1 MGRHQNKPWQKRWVP
16 QPGPRVQNAGFTAP
30 ATPEGWHRHE
40 RTDVCEYVCG
50 TWGNGWRVIGKA
62 GVKWKV
68 YQTKLDFL
76 LHDETYVSRDI
87 VFESC
92 SFDACL
98 TFVKIE
104 QSNEPERVTGMDWA
118 GIESK
123 TVRMSLGYN
132 NGRRPL
138 QSISDLVNNEAAA
151 QQMMEDYR
159 RAFMG
164 QEFTTVV
171 IDETAQLDFSNLE
184 DRVNAR
190 P

>member
-40 RTDVCEYVCG
+40 RTDWCEYLSG

-68 YQTKLDFL
+68 YETKLDFL
-76 LHDETYVSRDI
+76 LHDETYVSSDL
-87 VFESC
+87 VFESN
-92 SFDACL
+92 SFEACV

-104 QSNEPERVTGMDWA
+104 QSNEPERAIGMDWA

-123 TVRMSLGYN
+123 TARLSLGYN
-132 NGRRPL
+132 TGRRPL
-138 QSISDLVNNEAAA
+138 KIGDLVASEAAA
-151 QQMMEDYR
+151 QDMLAQYR
-159 RAFMG
+159 AAFMG

-171 IDETAQLDFSNLE
+171 IDEAAQLDFSKLE
-184 DRVNAR
+184 DRVHAR